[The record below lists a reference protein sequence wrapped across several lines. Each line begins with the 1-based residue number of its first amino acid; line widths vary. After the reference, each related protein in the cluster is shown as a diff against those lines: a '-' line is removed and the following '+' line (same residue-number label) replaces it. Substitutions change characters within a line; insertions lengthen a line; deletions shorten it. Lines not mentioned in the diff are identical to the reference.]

1 MEQLSVEDVIGYQIE
16 LILASDLPEDQ
27 GTEGQMI
34 NPGNLDFA
42 IDFCND
48 IPEPFKR
55 AAYLLYYVATG
66 HPFVSGNK
74 RMAFLLAA
82 LVLYRT
88 PEQYL
93 LDSLDEE
100 NDRVIRSVAEGLMT
114 QEEIEI
120 WLCSIA
126 QKDG

>member
-1 MEQLSVEDVIGYQIE
+1 MEQLSVEDVIGYQIR

-34 NPGNLDFA
+34 NPGNLDFT

-48 IPEPFKR
+48 ISEPFER
-55 AAYLLYYVATG
+55 AAYLLYHITTG

-88 PEQYL
+88 PEHYQIAGL
-93 LDSLDEE
+93 AEE
-100 NDRVIRSVAEGLMT
+100 NDRVIRSIAEGLMT

-120 WLCSIA
+120 WLRSIA
-126 QKDG
+126 QKDW

>member
-1 MEQLSVEDVIGYQIE
+1 MEQLSVEDVIGYQIR

-55 AAYLLYYVATG
+55 AAFLLYHIATG

-82 LVLYRT
+82 LVLHRT
-88 PEQYL
+88 PGQYL

-120 WLCSIA
+120 WLRSIA
-126 QKDG
+126 RKDG